1 MITPPLERA
10 PELDRTT
17 GSPKRSFT
25 PLPINC
31 APAHVVA
38 GPDLKRFSRRPG
50 DEPLTGYRLV
60 EPLGVG
66 GFGEVWKCLAPGGL
80 LKALKIVT
88 LPPEAEGHPEATPA
102 ERERSAIDR
111 VKDIRHPFL
120 ISLDRIDEA
129 NGELII
135 VMELAERSSWHEFE
149 ESRRAGERGIPE
161 GQLLRL
167 MMEAAEVLDVMHF
180 RHGLQHL
187 DVKPANLLLSSGHI
201 KLSDFGLVSFIDAQ
215 PEVQQALSGCF
226 TPRYAS
232 PELLQ
237 GNVSRTCD
245 QYSLAIVYQ
254 ELLTGELPYEG
265 NGLLKRLLKA
275 PDVAALPE
283 IDRPVVT
290 RALAADPRERFPSC
304 IEFVQALLAGR
315 TGMPALH
322 VTSVADRRTARPAE
336 LLADPAP
343 PADTSRA
350 GVPVITRS
358 PSLVETPSSPF
369 ANGRDAAPEGPITPG
384 GHAAGSNDIIYPPTI
399 HVGDLGWKRDAAPG
413 QTALPFDEFM
423 SRLVASAT
431 GKPYLPSAGAP
442 TTYRELAGEVVE
454 DNFVVSAVSAAALQ
468 RRFAEIV
475 RDCHAEILV
484 QSERFIVFAVE
495 IAVPFWKLFSSR
507 QHVLKIT
514 VKLDGQNWGPS
525 ELSKATVRVEPFD
538 PAGPPLDP
546 NVLGVRSVLMQN
558 VRSIMQ
564 AAPERRRSERLPCG
578 IGATVF
584 PVLSG
589 WRFGSPIEAKVVD
602 LCTDGIG
609 LVSPEKPSG
618 QQFYLRPAA
627 SGPLGESAVLLKVVR
642 HRELAREV
650 WAWGAMLGKV

>member
-1 MITPPLERA
+1 MITPPLECA
-10 PELDRTT
+10 PSADRTT

-25 PLPINC
+25 PLPIDR

-50 DEPLTGYRLV
+50 DEPIPGYRLV

-88 LPPEAEGHPEATPA
+88 LPQELEGQPDATPA

-120 ISLDRIDEA
+120 ISLDRIDESK
-129 NGELII
+129 GELII

-149 ESRRAGERGIPE
+149 ESRKAGERGIPE
-161 GQLLRL
+161 GQLLRF

-187 DVKPANLLLSSGHI
+187 DVKPANLLLSGGHI
-201 KLSDFGLVSFIDAQ
+201 KLTDFGLVSFVDGHPDAH
-215 PEVQQALSGCF
+215 QALNGCF

-275 PDVAALPE
+275 PAVDALPE
-283 IDRPVVT
+283 IDRPIVT
-290 RALAADPRERFPSC
+290 RALAADPRERFESC

-315 TGMPALH
+315 SGMPALN
-322 VTSVADRRTARPAE
+322 VASVAERRAPRPTERFMNHA
-336 LLADPAP
+336 AP
-343 PADTSRA
+343 VDTSKA
-350 GVPVITRS
+350 GVPAITRS
-358 PSLVETPSSPF
+358 PSLVETPSSPVLSGLG
-369 ANGRDAAPEGPITPG
+369 AEPEGPVTPG
-384 GHAAGSNDIIYPPTI
+384 GHVAGVNDIIYPPTI
-399 HVGDLGWKRDAAPG
+399 HVADLGWKKDAAPG
-413 QTALPFDEFM
+413 EAALPYDEFM
-423 SRLVASAT
+423 SRLVATAT
-431 GKPYLPSAGAP
+431 GKPYLPNAGAP
-442 TTYRELAGEVVE
+442 TPYRELAGEVVE
-454 DNFVVSAVSAAALQ
+454 DTFVVSAISTAVLQ
-468 RRFAEIV
+468 RRFEEIV

-514 VKLDGQNWGPS
+514 VRLDGQDRGQS
-525 ELSKATVRVEPFD
+525 ELCKATVRVEPFD

-546 NVLGVRSVLMQN
+546 NVLGVRSVLLRTM
-558 VRSIMQ
+558 RSIMQ

-578 IGATVF
+578 ISANLF

-589 WRFGSPIEAKVVD
+589 WRFGSPVEAKVVD

-609 LVSPEKPSG
+609 LVSNEKPSG
-618 QQFYLRPAA
+618 QQFYLRPTA
-627 SGPLGESAVLLKVVR
+627 SSPLGDSAVLLKVVR
-642 HRELAREV
+642 HRELARGV